1 MMSVEEEKE
10 RIQMTVLEES
20 RNPRPS
26 KGADAEKRGSET
38 LCLQS
43 GRSAGV
49 LNRCTRPLYKFALFS
64 VVIVILVLLL
74 LLPTVLYHL
83 LPLVSLII
91 ITIIIVM
98 ERWNGKWNGMVNVHN
113 YSYLV

>member
-1 MMSVEEEKE
+1 MMSVKEEKE
-10 RIQMTVLEES
+10 CTQMTVLEES

-26 KGADAEKRGSET
+26 KGADAEKRGSKT
-38 LCLQS
+38 LRLQS
-43 GRSAGV
+43 GCSAGV

-64 VVIVILVLLL
+64 VVIVIVVLLL

-98 ERWNGKWNGMVNVHN
+98 MCETILFSTI
-113 YSYLV
+113 YCETYT

>member
-1 MMSVEEEKE
+1 MMSVKEEKE
-10 RIQMTVLEES
+10 CIQMTVLEES

-38 LCLQS
+38 LCLHS

-49 LNRCTRPLYKFALFS
+49 LNRCTRPLYKFTLFS
-64 VVIVILVLLL
+64 VVIVIVVLLL

-83 LPLVSLII
+83 LPLVSLNNNNNNNSND
-91 ITIIIVM
+91 V
-98 ERWNGKWNGMVNVHN
+98 
-113 YSYLV
+113 